1 MRWRDSKAVFD
12 NSAEDRVSLVI
23 VPIRPNGER
32 SCSLNIVLS
41 RKQQFLLIL
50 NYFLPLA
57 TAATFVIGLKV
68 STNSTPST
76 SNVLYISCMM
86 FYFLYMFYLLYILSE
101 YVKNIYVLNMLILS
115 SRSVVFVHCT

>member
-1 MRWRDSKAVFD
+1 MFD
-12 NSAEDRVSLVI
+12 NSAEDRVSLII

-57 TAATFVIGLKV
+57 TAATFVIGLKM
-68 STNSTPST
+68 STNSTPSI

-101 YVKNIYVLNMLILS
+101 YLKNIYILNMLILS
-115 SRSVVFVHCT
+115 SRSVVFVHYI